1 MKKVFNWLKRN
12 DRFWWILIIS
22 ITLAV
27 IIGTVFFWD
36 WLWKLI
42 FILWIFLY
50 LFISGSRYGYEA
62 WEEPY
67 MVLNEVITRQLLES
81 QLKKLAFL
89 FWKKGG

>member
-36 WLWKLI
+36 WMWKHIYIWIIIYLI
-42 FILWIFLY
+42 LH
-50 LFISGSRYGYEA
+50 
-62 WEEPY
+62 
-67 MVLNEVITRQLLES
+67 
-81 QLKKLAFL
+81 
-89 FWKKGG
+89 

>member
-36 WLWKLI
+36 WMWKYIYIWIIIYLI
-42 FILWIFLY
+42 FSF
-50 LFISGSRYGYEA
+50 FGGGSDE
-62 WEEPY
+62 
-67 MVLNEVITRQLLES
+67 
-81 QLKKLAFL
+81 
-89 FWKKGG
+89 WKKYHGLK